1 MATYSI
7 KPTKRPRRKV
17 RKAAVVD
24 VEPAPA
30 RFVSFRYS
38 SMEVSLVDG
47 RTRVKSRQAHFQD
60 GKLESEAFEGELDR
74 TAYEQMVRRTERHF
88 LGALALFLP
97 FRD

>member
-1 MATYSI
+1 MATYSV
-7 KPTKRPRRKV
+7 KPTKRARRKV
-17 RKAAVVD
+17 PKEAVVD

-38 SMEVSLVDG
+38 SMEVSVVDG
-47 RTRVKSRQAHFQD
+47 RTRVKSRQARFQD

-74 TAYEQMVRRTERHF
+74 TAYEQMVRRAERRF